1 MPSKIRLF
9 HAFAVLIFILY
20 TPGYE
25 AMAQGPCPEFMEIS
39 RGDRVRIV
47 MSYEAESMQLNF
59 FPNQKGVAMM
69 EITRNNDGEEVWSL
83 YIEIDDRYK
92 DLPINKYSMMG
103 HMLILITEKSAPSF
117 STDSLVRQERNRCL
131 EKIVGSRL
139 YQRNDRSDD
148 VSVAYT
154 PAGKVIWEKPGIPKM
169 KPRGMRIM
177 GGNEKNQTI
186 ITFKRDGTYTLQKP
200 V

>member
-1 MPSKIRLF
+1 
-9 HAFAVLIFILY
+9 
-20 TPGYE
+20 
-25 AMAQGPCPEFMEIS
+25 MEIPQ
-39 RGDRVRIV
+39 GDRVRIL
-47 MSYEAESMQLNF
+47 MSYEAESMKLNF

-69 EITRNNDGEEVWSL
+69 EITRNKDGEEVWDL
-83 YIEIDDRYK
+83 YIEIDDRYR

-103 HMLILITEKSAPSF
+103 HMLILITDRSATTF
-117 STDSLVRQERNRCL
+117 STDSLVRQERNKCL

-169 KPRGMRIM
+169 KRRGMWIM
-177 GGNEKNQTI
+177 LGNAKNQTI
-186 ITFKRDGTYTLQKP
+186 ITFKRDGTYTLQKS